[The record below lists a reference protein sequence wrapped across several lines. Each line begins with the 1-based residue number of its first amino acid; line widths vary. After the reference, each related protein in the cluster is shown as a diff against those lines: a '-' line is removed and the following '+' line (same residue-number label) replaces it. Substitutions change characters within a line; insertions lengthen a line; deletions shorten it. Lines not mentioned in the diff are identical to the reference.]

1 MFEEAQSAP
10 GNYRSTLLSQTRG
23 HENELKLLKRELVSK
38 HCTDQMILISI
49 GQHVTID
56 PFLI

>member
-10 GNYRSTLLSQTRG
+10 GNYRTTLLSQTRG

-38 HCTDQMILISI
+38 KCHLLI
-49 GQHVTID
+49 
-56 PFLI
+56 

>member
-38 HCTDQMILISI
+38 NSADQNTLCSFGI
-49 GQHVTID
+49 
-56 PFLI
+56 